1 MPPSLTRDCD
11 LCWPF
16 WGAIKHALLHCLHLL
31 SMCQFALTEHISD
44 QVKDLWLVPLPD
56 FHAILHCHDEILG
69 AVFSSMLR
77 ALLCCSCAPE
87 STQCSSETDKH
98 KIMFH
103 WIWTAGSKPW
113 VTLHMMAVAIDFYSR
128 KPPISTYTEE
138 NLDHSELGGI
148 MEGECLDSSITRDRV
163 SLLTTGLSI
172 ISLQLRKTQK
182 QCSFFKNGHQRAPS
196 SHHLALNK

>member
-138 NLDHSELGGI
+138 NLDHSELGGDN
-148 MEGECLDSSITRDRV
+148 GRGVPGFLYNQGP
-163 SLLTTGLSI
+163 GLPPDNRPEYNI
-172 ISLQLRKTQK
+172 PAAEEDPETM
-182 QCSFFKNGHQRAPS
+182 FF
-196 SHHLALNK
+196 L